1 VYLAFVVGSAAAKEI
16 TVADGGIKSGRSPE
30 VKRFGGLHIIVSVE
44 KDRRLTGCLEGLRIN
59 QGMKVRGD
67 DLNRFK
73 SRGSELGGDPAG
85 GAFNV
90 GLVLALGTDAG
101 DAQKFAQF
109 RKVLITA
116 TFYIFCK
123 VYIRPQGCESFPV

>member
-1 VYLAFVVGSAAAKEI
+1 
-16 TVADGGIKSGRSPE
+16 
-30 VKRFGGLHIIVSVE
+30 
-44 KDRRLTGCLEGLRIN
+44 
-59 QGMKVRGD
+59 MKVRGD

-73 SRGSELGGDPAG
+73 PGGSELGGDPAG
-85 GAFNV
+85 GALNV
-90 GLVLALGTDAG
+90 GLVLALGADAG

-109 RKVLITA
+109 RKVLIAA